1 MTAQTMTCDALDAR
15 LEDYLEGTLDAA
27 GREAVER
34 HAAACARCGELV
46 ADLHGITAAAAAL
59 PTLRPSRDLWDGIA
73 ARIDAP
79 VIEIGTRGVP
89 SGPMALGTRR
99 RPVWLGAAAA
109 ALVVVSAGVS
119 HLLTRRAM
127 QEQVATSAVAAAV
140 PTTSA
145 PAASETTVTR
155 QAATQL
161 AAAPEA
167 PTAERTSARRA
178 EASRRGS
185 TESRAPSAESRLSG
199 AESRLVSRS
208 AADVVYDRE
217 IAALRR
223 MVRERS
229 AELDPATV
237 RVLEQSLAVIDGA
250 IAQSRAALA
259 RDPGSAF
266 LNQQLTSALDKK
278 LELLRTAAALPAGR
292 T

>member
-1 MTAQTMTCDALDAR
+1 MTAQTMTCDAVDAR

-46 ADLHGITAAAAAL
+46 ADLNGITAAAAAL

-79 VIEIGTRGVP
+79 VIEIGTRH
-89 SGPMALGTRR
+89 SALGARR
-99 RPVWLGAAAA
+99 RPLWLGAAAA
-109 ALVVVSAGVS
+109 VLVVVSAGVS

-127 QEQVATSAVAAAV
+127 QEPEATSQVAAAT
-140 PTTSA
+140 PATPA
-145 PAASETTVTR
+145 PAAPETTVTR
-155 QAATQL
+155 QAA
-161 AAAPEA
+161 
-167 PTAERTSARRA
+167 AERRTARRA
-178 EASRRGS
+178 DASRSRSS
-185 TESRAPSAESRLSG
+185 TSPVPPPPSLQLTA
-199 AESRLVSRS
+199 RS

-217 IAALRR
+217 IASLRR

-237 RVLEQSLAVIDGA
+237 RVLEQSLGVIDGA